1 MKNAIYFQVFFI
13 EFLRKM
19 ALKVAIF
26 DSECE
31 AELRATRFVLILQTS
46 FRRKEGR
53 QIEF

>member
-31 AELRATRFVLILQTS
+31 AVLRADADCYCFSTAK
-46 FRRKEGR
+46 RREEAR
-53 QIEF
+53 RIDF